1 MIPIKGMK
9 TIPEFHNNDMMMG
22 AFIGLIRYAWN
33 NDEIRH
39 EFEKTTGINLGHII
53 PRNPIEAMIDKA
65 CGYDGKDEIIVFADW
80 VNVNL
85 WGEEKA

>member
-9 TIPEFHNNDMMMG
+9 TIPEFHDRDIMMG

-39 EFEKTTGINLGHII
+39 QFEQETRINLGHII
-53 PRNPIEAMIDKA
+53 PRNPIEAMIDEA
-65 CGYDGKDEIIVFADW
+65 CGYDGKEAIIAFCDW

-85 WGEEKA
+85 WGEEDK